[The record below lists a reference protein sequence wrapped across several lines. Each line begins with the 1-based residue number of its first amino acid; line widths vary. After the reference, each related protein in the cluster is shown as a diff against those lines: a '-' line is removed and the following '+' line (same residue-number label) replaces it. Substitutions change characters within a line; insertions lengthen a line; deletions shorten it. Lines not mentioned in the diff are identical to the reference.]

1 MELPE
6 GFEDPGYVCR
16 LRRSL
21 YGLKQAPRIW
31 YQCVHRVLA
40 AHGFTMAESDNCV
53 FYKSDCVVCVY
64 VDDFLITAANS
75 HEIKQVQQALEKEF
89 QLNDL
94 GTPRSFLGI
103 QFDYH
108 ADGGVSI
115 HQHQY
120 IQKILSD
127 FGMETCQAK
136 TTPMN
141 PKQVLNHHPDEAP
154 PDEEAKARFATAI
167 GSLMYLMVGT
177 RPDIAFALGTL
188 SRFTSQPQSHH

>member
-1 MELPE
+1 
-6 GFEDPGYVCR
+6 
-16 LRRSL
+16 
-21 YGLKQAPRIW
+21 
-31 YQCVHRVLA
+31 
-40 AHGFTMAESDNCV
+40 MAESDNCV
-53 FYKSDCVVCVY
+53 FYKSDCVVYVY
-64 VDDFLITAANS
+64 VNDFLITAANS

-154 PDEEAKARFATAI
+154 PDEEAKARFATTI

-177 RPDIAFALGTL
+177 RPDMRLRWA
-188 SRFTSQPQSHH
+188 R